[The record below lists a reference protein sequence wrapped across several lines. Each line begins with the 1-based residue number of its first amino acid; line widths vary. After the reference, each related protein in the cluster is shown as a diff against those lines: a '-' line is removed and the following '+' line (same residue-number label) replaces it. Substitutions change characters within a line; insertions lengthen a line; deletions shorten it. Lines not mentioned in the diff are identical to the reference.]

1 MSRKC
6 WSECN
11 TDLYFMSNTDKF
23 KWQLIT
29 VFFERAFFRLLQSF
43 NILFYSVNFASFL
56 VDLFFT
62 IVSRWSFLVNFMVVI
77 MVYTLN
83 VLELIQVRS
92 HR

>member
-1 MSRKC
+1 
-6 WSECN
+6 
-11 TDLYFMSNTDKF
+11 MSNTDKF

-43 NILFYSVNFASFL
+43 NILFYSVNFSSFL